1 MEAVPLNLLYS
12 VPIRVYHFV
21 RLCVQML
28 PNQTIVSSLVVTP
41 EKLEMLINKT
51 INKDIVAHQQTT
63 TERIVFINQ

>member
-1 MEAVPLNLLYS
+1 
-12 VPIRVYHFV
+12 
-21 RLCVQML
+21 ML